1 MKTPRGCTGF
11 HAVLLITVVEIFWGM
26 APARGAVLDQ
36 EGNTPRSTSGPAA
49 PDTHREVT
57 LEERGDIFMAR
68 KEYDNAADYYYRAL
82 RQSSSNKVGL
92 WNKMGIAFQQE
103 SKFRDARKAYNK
115 AIHVNSNFAEAWN
128 NVGTVFALQKKYA
141 KSIDYYARAIKLKDD
156 VAAFHI
162 NLGSSYYHLKK
173 YAEAVAEYRT
183 ALRIDPKA
191 VNAQSSVG
199 TVVHTGAPDVQYYY
213 YMAKALAS
221 VGNAEEAVR
230 YLRRA
235 LEEGFANQRR
245 IDDDPDFKKISKD
258 PAFVELMRNPPVAIK
273 D

>member
-11 HAVLLITVVEIFWGM
+11 QVVLLIAMVDVFWGM
-26 APARGAVLDQ
+26 APARGAVVDQ

-49 PDTHREVT
+49 PETRRQVT

-68 KEYDNAADYYYRAL
+68 KDYDNAVDCYYRAL
-82 RQSSSNKVGL
+82 KQSSDHNVSL

-103 SKFRDARKAYNK
+103 NKFRDAHRAYTKAT
-115 AIHVNSNFAEAWN
+115 HVDANFAEAWN
-128 NVGTVFALQKKYA
+128 NIGTVFALQKKYA
-141 KSIDYYARAIKLKDD
+141 RSIGYYVRAIKLRDD

-173 YAEAVAEYRT
+173 YPEAVEEYRT

-191 VNAQSSVG
+191 INAQSSVG
-199 TVVHTGAPDVQYYY
+199 TVVHTGVPDVQFYY

-235 LEEGFANQRR
+235 LEEGFANQQR
-245 IDDDPDFKKISKD
+245 IDEDPDFKKISKY
-258 PAFVELMRNPPVAIK
+258 PAFVELMRNPPIAIK
-273 D
+273 N